1 MSLFLTQGISFPKC
15 LEGPRIGCRIASSSD
30 GRVLSPTVTWK
41 HTTQC
46 HRHIRSFHCV
56 EITEW
61 ESVLLSWSKK
71 KQHINNCNLR
81 ASHRAKFNQYFWG
94 PTLCLCFYKIAI
106 YTMTRKDTVLDL
118 MELTDKYVWRTLHR
132 KVKESWNQRESIDQT
147 LMNERKLSRWRAAGM
162 VWWAREQC
170 SQRPGSTNCGLET
183 RQPGPGI

>member
-15 LEGPRIGCRIASSSD
+15 LEGPRIGCCVASSSD

-81 ASHRAKFNQYFWG
+81 ALHRAKFIQSVFLRADSVLVLLQDCDRTPWQGRTPFLIWWNLQISTFG
-94 PTLCLCFYKIAI
+94 ELC
-106 YTMTRKDTVLDL
+106 TERSRKAGI
-118 MELTDKYVWRTLHR
+118 KG
-132 KVKESWNQRESIDQT
+132 KV
-147 LMNERKLSRWRAAGM
+147 
-162 VWWAREQC
+162 
-170 SQRPGSTNCGLET
+170 
-183 RQPGPGI
+183 